1 MGKKNV
7 TFDDIAKY
15 TGFSKTTVSRYF
27 NNPDS
32 LTLKNQQ
39 IIADALVALDYK
51 ENKVARILANGNT
64 EFIGVI
70 VPNLYLH
77 YYSEMLNRILSTYEE
92 YGYKFLV
99 FVGDEKKNVERQY
112 ISELLAYKI

>member
-1 MGKKNV
+1 MYMGKKNV

-77 YYSEMLNRILSTYEE
+77 YYS
-92 YGYKFLV
+92 
-99 FVGDEKKNVERQY
+99 
-112 ISELLAYKI
+112 